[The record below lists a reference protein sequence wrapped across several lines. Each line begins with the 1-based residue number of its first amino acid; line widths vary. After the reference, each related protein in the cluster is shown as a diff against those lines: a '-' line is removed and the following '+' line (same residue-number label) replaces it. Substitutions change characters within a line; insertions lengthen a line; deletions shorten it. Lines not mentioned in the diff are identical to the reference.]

1 MLAVMMAVAL
11 LQLLTAPV
19 PAQYSRDGRTYF
31 DNRSSATV
39 SIYKAPFSGRSRPV
53 RQLVSGDICAIDSNR
68 GEQFVVTSPTWYR
81 VIASVKGGEAS
92 RFRPLVIRN
101 SHLNAI
107 GPQRLST
114 TFANRSGIPVM
125 VRLLVDGEELD
136 WTSVGVG
143 RTAPVSSFA
152 RMEWVA
158 RATPSGKFIQRGA
171 IPPRS
176 STIVIDPPRF
186 GGGGYWPDPDGPP
199 EVELAIRNTTPHT
212 LAIYKRTRFGGRR
225 VETVRPGR
233 VVRVRTE
240 PGEVW
245 RIEDTV
251 TYEVLKTYVV
261 PDDNPR
267 CQITISELNPPQA
280 PRRVRINFRNQTPE
294 IVFIYR
300 KKDGTW
306 KYAKR
311 IYPNREYPLEFD
323 IGQGISIRDPRT
335 GRELDRLNA
344 PSRDQTVRIKPHGDH
359 AHTEPRPGR
368 RHHGESQHSDSR
380 RDRESEPPPDAR
392 GPRILR
398 RIFGD

>member
-81 VIASVKGGEAS
+81 VVASVKGGEAP

-107 GPQRLST
+107 GTQRLST

-251 TYEVLKTYVV
+251 TYEVL
-261 PDDNPR
+261 
-267 CQITISELNPPQA
+267 QIKHPSMQQA
-280 PRRVRINFRNQTPE
+280 EGCVANSNESATKQLLCKRHPFCTTDCENQTKPKAGRRTLTIE
-294 IVFIYR
+294 EGTMIHNVLNVDDHLEAMR
-300 KKDGTW
+300 KIAYLKSMS
-306 KYAKR
+306 KYAKTA
-311 IYPNREYPLEFD
+311 NHL
-323 IGQGISIRDPRT
+323 
-335 GRELDRLNA
+335 
-344 PSRDQTVRIKPHGDH
+344 
-359 AHTEPRPGR
+359 
-368 RHHGESQHSDSR
+368 
-380 RDRESEPPPDAR
+380 
-392 GPRILR
+392 
-398 RIFGD
+398 